1 MTWVFPFT
9 FGLERKP
16 QGHGYTM
23 IRVVRENPYFPVGT
37 ILKGHEFHYSRV
49 IAGNPELFTLAFE
62 MKKGDGVV
70 DRRDGVL
77 YKNVLATYTHLH
89 ALGCPDWAK
98 ALVGKAREYRRERE
112 PEAEEWLTGISGK
125 TERQTGTWP
134 A

>member
-1 MTWVFPFT
+1 MVGVLPCT

-23 IRVVRENPYFPVGT
+23 IRVVRENPYFPLGT

-49 IAGNPELFTLAFE
+49 VSGDPASYPLAFE
-62 MKKGDGVV
+62 MKKGEGIT
-70 DRRDGVL
+70 DRRDGIL

-98 ALVGKAREYRRERE
+98 ALVDKAREYRRERDLE
-112 PEAEEWLTGISGK
+112 SQEWLTGISGK